1 MKLFGFEFGNTSK
14 KEKSIKEENQKI
26 PFEQKRGKFPV
37 ITEADKEW
45 VEMSFKSFI
54 EAYGLPKKENAQ
66 VLFDK
71 NFFPKSFS
79 AEKLTVPNLIEDL
92 SSLLELDANKID
104 FVLEKDISDAYG
116 IPYSAENIN
125 SSETMITEDGYI
137 ICIPN
142 ELTKRP
148 NGLLLSLIK
157 EFIRIRLIEGNSGIE
172 QEDDLYSELFVY
184 LTGIYFGFG
193 VIFCQSIISGGYSTD
208 GMWETKWSYVSPMP
222 KEVMTYSLALY
233 CGLVE
238 EENFE
243 WKESLHPSI
252 KLQFEKAIEFL
263 AKYPSSLLNPTELK
277 AIRLI
282 EKSYQEYEKNKF
294 DFSISL
300 LQESLTLTNDSITQI
315 DIYNSIGYFQM
326 RNGDFEKSIINFEK
340 AIELEPRFGNANDN
354 LAYVYVKL
362 GQLEKA
368 KHYLEEAIATENNE
382 LPYHYRN
389 VALYY
394 AAKAE
399 TKKAEEYFDM
409 AFREAELPVDLLEF
423 DYALFLFNQNKEE
436 EAMKYLKIAIEKN
449 EPEAIKKM
457 KDLNNLS

>member
-14 KEKSIKEENQKI
+14 KQEPVKLESKKLDFQKKKE
-26 PFEQKRGKFPV
+26 GKFPV
-37 ITEADKEW
+37 ITQTDKEW

-54 EAYGLPKKENAQ
+54 EAYGLPEKENAQ

-71 NFFPKSFS
+71 NFFPNSFS

-92 SSLLELDANKID
+92 SSLLQVDANKID

-172 QEDDLYSELFVY
+172 EEDGLFSELFIY

-208 GMWETKWSYVSPMP
+208 GMWETKWSYISPMP

-243 WKESLHPSI
+243 WKETVHPTI
-252 KLQFEKAIEFL
+252 KLQFEKAMQFL
-263 AKYPSSLLNPTELK
+263 EKFPSSLLSPVELK

-294 DFSISL
+294 EFAVSL
-300 LQESLTLTNDSITQI
+300 LQESLTLTNDLITQI
-315 DIYNSIGYFQM
+315 DIYNNIGYFQI
-326 RNGDFEKSIINFEK
+326 RNGDFEKSVTSFER

-362 GQLEKA
+362 GKLEKA
-368 KHYLEEAIATENNE
+368 KHYLEAAIATENNE
-382 LPYHYRN
+382 LGYHYRN

-399 TKKAEEYFDM
+399 IEKAEEYFKL
-409 AFREAELPVDLLEF
+409 AFEQADDNPVELLEF
-423 DYALFLFNQNKEE
+423 DYANFLFNQEKTEE
-436 EAMKYLKIAIEKN
+436 GMKYLQLAVEKN
-449 EPEAIKKM
+449 EPEAIQYLKEMEK
-457 KDLNNLS
+457 

>member
-14 KEKSIKEENQKI
+14 KQESSKKENQKVD
-26 PFEQKRGKFPV
+26 FHKNKEGKFPV
-37 ITEADKEW
+37 ITQTDKEW
-45 VEMSFKSFI
+45 VEMSFKAFI
-54 EAYGLPKKENAQ
+54 ETYGLPKKENAQ

-92 SSLLELDANKID
+92 STLLELDANKID

-125 SSETMITEDGYI
+125 SSETMITEDGYV

-157 EFIRIRLIEGNSGIE
+157 EFIRIRLIEDNSGIE
-172 QEDDLYSELFVY
+172 QQDDLFSELFIY

-243 WKESLHPSI
+243 WKETVHPTI
-252 KLQFEKAIEFL
+252 KLQFEKAMQFL
-263 AKYPSSLLNPTELK
+263 EKYPSSLLNPAELK
-277 AIRLI
+277 AMRLI
-282 EKSYQEYEKNKF
+282 EKSYQEYDKNKF

-300 LQESLTLTNDSITQI
+300 AKEALTLTNSSVVQTAIL
-315 DIYNSIGYFQM
+315 NSIGYSQI
-326 RNGDFEKSIINFEK
+326 RNGDLEESIINFEK
-340 AIELEPRFGNANDN
+340 ALELEPNFGIANDN

-362 GQLEKA
+362 GQLEKS
-368 KHYLEEAIATENNE
+368 KQYLEAAIATENND
-382 LPYHYRN
+382 LGHHNMN

-394 AAKAE
+394 TAKGKSE
-399 TKKAEEYFDM
+399 KAEEYFKL
-409 AFREAELPVDLLEF
+409 AFEEASYYPVELLEF
-423 DYALFLFNQNKEE
+423 NYGLFLLNQDKKEE
-436 EAMKYLKIAIEKN
+436 GMKYLQLAIDKD
-449 EPEAIKKM
+449 EPEAIQYLKKLE
-457 KDLNNLS
+457 K